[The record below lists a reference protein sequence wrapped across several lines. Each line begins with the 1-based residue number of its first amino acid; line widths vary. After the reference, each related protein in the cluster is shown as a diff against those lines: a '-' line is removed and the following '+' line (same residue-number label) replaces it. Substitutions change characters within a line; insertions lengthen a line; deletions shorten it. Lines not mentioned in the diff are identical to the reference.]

1 MSADLRMPQ
10 QHKLIVSL
18 NYMMV
23 LPQKGVHFLYLN
35 QRYYLL
41 LKNQS
46 FQIRKSLHRQC
57 IHLRLLCQIQ
67 KHWFVLSL
75 HRLSLNTPI
84 VLGIITQIDISLFLL
99 ETIHFIYFS
108 WFPIFKEPYIARYN
122 IAFIGNNTFFAYR
135 AGA

>member
-1 MSADLRMPQ
+1 MFVVLLMHL
-10 QHKLIVSL
+10 QHTHLVSL
-18 NYMMV
+18 NCKMV
-23 LPQKGVHFLYLN
+23 LPQKVVHFLYLN
-35 QRYYLL
+35 QMYYLL

-84 VLGIITQIDISLFLL
+84 VSEIIAQINISLFPL
-99 ETIHFIYFS
+99 ETIYFIYFS
-108 WFPIFKEPYIARYN
+108 WFSIFKEPYIARYN